1 LRKIGGPEEDDRARA
16 VVGAQRRRD
25 RRGNARQRRSCFLR
39 CRARERW
46 PSKRRSWDLAAEEL
60 LGKGAHDEKAG
71 EIISKFMRAFDDS

>member
-1 LRKIGGPEEDDRARA
+1 MCDSSTVHPLPDQISFAQGACIGVPCATAYRAL
-16 VVGAQRRRD
+16 
-25 RRGNARQRRSCFLR
+25 FLR
-39 CRARERW
+39 CKARERC